1 MESYQTVAGGKLAS
15 PSIQELPK
23 LHQELG
29 LWMAHTRYQAQ
40 PMDQMQIWRMQNT
53 SVTFSTAAG
62 IMSFFFFKR
71 FNPAAKFPLDL
82 IPPFFMFYFTHRAA
96 QAAQLPGL
104 YESFLVLSTPMGFK
118 AREILQAMRENGRL
132 PSHEFGTQLPFQQQR
147 QQMQQQ
153 QQQQQQELKMQRQR
167 NHHQELEHEQNEH
180 QHQLPLPP
188 VVSALVFASCPMSEG
203 VSTPMK
209 PTLPR
214 LTGSALQVP
223 IPMPIAEVFGTSV
236 AGSPSTLRSASPGE
250 SDGGLSPVFLGPYV
264 DGGGQKRLQALRARG
279 QFLVDCGTSAIAQMA
294 TEVNDYD
301 IVAPSSPSVSPSPP
315 IDGDFLGQAAVNL
328 GSSRLQRLRAL
339 GRGLDADSSSSSPL
353 ADVAR
358 GQKPRCDRF
367 KALRCDVSRKSHIRS
382 SSKTKSGIL

>member
-153 QQQQQQELKMQRQR
+153 QQQQFGQGSQMPPAPAAVPFPNGNSGEPKEGDFGYGSTAPVPEDPGQQPYDQGFGM
-167 NHHQELEHEQNEH
+167 
-180 QHQLPLPP
+180 PP
-188 VVSALVFASCPMSEG
+188 KDSL
-203 VSTPMK
+203 
-209 PTLPR
+209 
-214 LTGSALQVP
+214 
-223 IPMPIAEVFGTSV
+223 GTSV
-236 AGSPSTLRSASPGE
+236 ADPWSETTRGTDKTGGSGGE
-250 SDGGLSPVFLGPYV
+250 DGWGFGPAEGEGNV
-264 DGGGQKRLQALRARG
+264 PRRRTWDEIRAEQAKRQGARP
-279 QFLVDCGTSAIAQMA
+279 
-294 TEVNDYD
+294 E
-301 IVAPSSPSVSPSPP
+301 
-315 IDGDFLGQAAVNL
+315 
-328 GSSRLQRLRAL
+328 
-339 GRGLDADSSSSSPL
+339 
-353 ADVAR
+353 
-358 GQKPRCDRF
+358 
-367 KALRCDVSRKSHIRS
+367 
-382 SSKTKSGIL
+382 

>member
-1 MESYQTVAGGKLAS
+1 MCLRRRGLHRHGS
-15 PSIQELPK
+15 PGS
-23 LHQELG
+23 
-29 LWMAHTRYQAQ
+29 R
-40 PMDQMQIWRMQNT
+40 
-53 SVTFSTAAG
+53 
-62 IMSFFFFKR
+62 
-71 FNPAAKFPLDL
+71 
-82 IPPFFMFYFTHRAA
+82 
-96 QAAQLPGL
+96 
-104 YESFLVLSTPMGFK
+104 
-118 AREILQAMRENGRL
+118 LQASSKDTLCCRPVSEDRPKQLRRDTDRPQRERQQ
-132 PSHEFGTQLPFQQQR
+132 EQQQR
-147 QQMQQQ
+147 KEQEQQHHQQHQDVFNSSWEWSSGTLALPSKPQDQPVEQIQMQQQ